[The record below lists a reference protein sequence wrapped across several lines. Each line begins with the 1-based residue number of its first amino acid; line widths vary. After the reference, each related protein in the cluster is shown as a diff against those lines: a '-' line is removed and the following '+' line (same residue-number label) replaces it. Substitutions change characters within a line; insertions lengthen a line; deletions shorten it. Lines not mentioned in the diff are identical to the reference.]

1 MPAITLLRAADRIA
15 KPWKNG
21 GGVTH
26 DIAVWPDHAGLDDF
40 DWRVSMAEVAT
51 DGPFSLFP
59 GVDRTLAVL
68 SGTMRL
74 TIDGRGVHDFT
85 ADGAPLSFPGD
96 IAVFGSPLGGAV
108 TDLNVMVRRDRYKA
122 SLRRLET
129 TDSIVVAED
138 ETAILVAMTT
148 LTARFQDRSIGL
160 ATLDALRISGPERIA
175 VSGKAFRISIKSV
188 GAASHP
194 EIYSPSAK

>member
-1 MPAITLLRAADRIA
+1 MPATLLRAIDRIA

-26 DIAVWPDHAGLDDF
+26 DITVWPEQAGLGDF
-40 DWRVSMAEVAT
+40 DWRISMAKVAT
-51 DGPFSLFP
+51 DGAFSLFP

-74 TIDGRGVHDFT
+74 TIDGHGAHDLT
-85 ADGAPLSFPGD
+85 PDNAPLSFPGD
-96 IAVFGSPLGGAV
+96 VAVFGSPLDGPV

-122 SLRRLET
+122 SFRRLEA

-138 ETAILVAMTT
+138 ETAILVATTT
-148 LTARFQDRSIGL
+148 LTVRFPVRDIE
-160 ATLDALRISGPERIA
+160 AAPLDAIRISGPERIEM
-175 VSGKAFRISIKSV
+175 SGRAFHISIKPAD
-188 GAASHP
+188 AASHP
-194 EIYSPSAK
+194 ES

>member
-1 MPAITLLRAADRIA
+1 MPAITLLRAIDRIV

-26 DIAVWPDHAGLDDF
+26 DIAVWPEQAGLGDF
-40 DWRVSMAEVAT
+40 DWRISMAEVAT

-59 GVDRTLAVL
+59 SVDRTLAVL

-74 TIDGRGVHDFT
+74 TIDGHGVHDLT
-85 ADGAPLSFPGD
+85 SGSAPLSFPGD
-96 IAVFGSPLGGAV
+96 IAVFGSPLDGAV
-108 TDLNVMVRRDRYKA
+108 TDLNVMVRRERYRA
-122 SLRRLET
+122 SLRRLEA

-138 ETAILVAMTT
+138 ETAILVAITT
-148 LTARFQDRSIGL
+148 LTVRFPDRDIE
-160 ATLDALRISGPERIA
+160 AAPLDAIRISGPERIA
-175 VSGKAFRISIKSV
+175 VSGKAFDIRIKPV

-194 EIYSPSAK
+194 GS